1 MKTKIT
7 IALISAFMLL
17 GSFAYASFPVERT
30 VSTQMVGLE
39 DGTTIEKSVT
49 SVSSP
54 AAVAWSEDQTIAILL
69 WFFLGGLAGHRW
81 FLKSPWYWN
90 VLFIL
95 TAGFFVVGWVIDG
108 IEIITGSYPGL

>member
-1 MKTKIT
+1 MKIKLTLAIMS
-7 IALISAFMLL
+7 IFMLVS
-17 GSFAYASFPVERT
+17 SFSYASFPVER
-30 VSTQMVGLE
+30 QMV
-39 DGTTIEKSVT
+39 TTVNEETSIEESTTVL
-49 SVSSP
+49 SSP

-95 TAGFFVVGWVIDG
+95 TFGFLFVGYIIDG

>member
-1 MKTKIT
+1 MKIKFTLLMMGI
-7 IALISAFMLL
+7 FMLVGNL
-17 GSFAYASFPVERT
+17 SYASFPVERQT
-30 VSTQMVGLE
+30 VVTVNAE
-39 DGTTIEKSVT
+39 T
-49 SVSSP
+49 SVEESTTVLSSP

-95 TAGFFVVGWVIDG
+95 TIGFFVVGWVIDG
-108 IEIITGSYPGL
+108 IEIITGTYPGL